1 MYKIEKLDSRNTILS
16 RENELLKHQLKK
28 YVGAVQKLR
37 DGPQVGDRNTYEI
50 IGYITRRKQD
60 RIKYKKLEKTSLK
73 MNELI

>member
-37 DGPQVGDRNTYEI
+37 DGPQVRDRNTYEI
-50 IGYITRRKQD
+50 IGYITRRKQE
-60 RIKYKKLEKTSLK
+60 RIKDQ
-73 MNELI
+73 N

>member
-37 DGPQVGDRNTYEI
+37 DGPQVRDRRTYEI

-60 RIKYKKLEKTSLK
+60 RIKDQKLESTNLDLK
-73 MNELI
+73 FV